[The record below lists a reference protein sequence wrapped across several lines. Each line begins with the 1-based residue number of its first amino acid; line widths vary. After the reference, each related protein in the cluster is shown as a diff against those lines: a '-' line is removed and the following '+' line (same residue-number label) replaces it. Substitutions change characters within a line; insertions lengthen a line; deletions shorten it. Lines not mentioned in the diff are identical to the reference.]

1 MNRLKVGCEADMEAA
16 VLKSSSQCEARRLS
30 QVRLKDTEGYD
41 LCAEEEISAGSE
53 LSVAS
58 NADSDSESDNLSGYS
73 SEACSGSSEWR
84 SLTIHGETYER
95 ISRTSS
101 WKIIKEAESSKTEW
115 TNDQHCSYLNSM
127 EAAFVRN
134 MFGKAYYAAEQCGER
149 AQCTELGTVKELK
162 SRAHQ
167 RSYSSSPYSR
177 FGSKARSYNKKP
189 GVNCSINV
197 RIDKSSIN
205 VQHANCLN
213 CVQDSQ
219 KRQLVMPE
227 VPELESCAGQYA
239 FINYQPTFRNGVSEK
254 LQPDVSQGKHTS
266 HKYQNQFS
274 EQFSIVEKAQ
284 HGTPQDENGESDQ
297 VVPLVYGTHTRH
309 IDEPS
314 TVADTKSNLELKNS

>member
-177 FGSKARSYNKKP
+177 FGSK
-189 GVNCSINV
+189 
-197 RIDKSSIN
+197 
-205 VQHANCLN
+205 
-213 CVQDSQ
+213 